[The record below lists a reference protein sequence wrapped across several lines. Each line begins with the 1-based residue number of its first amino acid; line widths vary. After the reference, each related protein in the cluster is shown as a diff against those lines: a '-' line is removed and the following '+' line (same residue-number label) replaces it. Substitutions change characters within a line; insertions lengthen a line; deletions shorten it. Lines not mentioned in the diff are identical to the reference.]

1 MIVKWR
7 PHIRA
12 RQGPKS
18 RNSTLVPLNRVSVK
32 RTPPASDFGKMAA
45 KIRLFLP
52 RFRTYVLLVY
62 WSQGLSFL
70 LSEQAL
76 CKWFFTLT
84 WRLLRFWSKN
94 NCAQKQ
100 LGILGIGDSILD
112 LCLSLLPHDH
122 LPTRGSRFPVP
133 VFLFRFRFWDCPWLT
148 RFQVRFQVCNSIP
161 ILRLHKVRTRS
172 EVWVLNQESWH
183 FGSDFRYFH
192 LKRALFGEKGLF

>member
-7 PHIRA
+7 PHMIA

-18 RNSTLVPLNRVSVK
+18 RNSALVPLNRVWVK

-52 RFRTYVLLVY
+52 RFRTFVLLVY
-62 WSQGLSFL
+62 WRHGLSFL

-100 LGILGIGDSILD
+100 LNILGIEDSILD
-112 LCLSLLPHDH
+112 LCLINALCYFLALGVEQKLRPRSW
-122 LPTRGSRFPVP
+122 
-133 VFLFRFRFWDCPWLT
+133 VFFWGTPPSNLQNNDFT
-148 RFQVRFQVCNSIP
+148 
-161 ILRLHKVRTRS
+161 
-172 EVWVLNQESWH
+172 
-183 FGSDFRYFH
+183 SD
-192 LKRALFGEKGLF
+192 